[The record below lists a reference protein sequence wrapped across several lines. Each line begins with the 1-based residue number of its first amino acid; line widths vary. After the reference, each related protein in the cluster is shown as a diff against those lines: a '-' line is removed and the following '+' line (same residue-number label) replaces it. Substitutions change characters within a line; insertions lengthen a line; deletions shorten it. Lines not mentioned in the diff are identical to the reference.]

1 MFVYVCV
8 AISHGVHHT
17 RLKSSEVAL
26 SVEGK
31 DRRLHQVPFAS
42 SSRQSQSSVPSH
54 RLQADSPALDDL
66 STNIVYCEEIP
77 STRTG
82 NIWKLLSFEKVFD
95 VII

>member
-42 SSRQSQSSVPSH
+42 NSRQKQSVVSS
-54 RLQADSPALDDL
+54 LQFEGVLNLRPL
-66 STNIVYCEEIP
+66 S
-77 STRTG
+77 SSG
-82 NIWKLLSFEKVFD
+82 QLLAQPQV
-95 VII
+95 VQ